1 MYALEVVTLIQVD
14 LRSEFER
21 SEDPDSLLVE
31 DADLQVSKR
40 QGNIAQAGLQYVA
53 LAAAVVKLETIEPLW
68 LMHLVLHQQDTTVLH

>member
-1 MYALEVVTLIQVD
+1 MSLVQVD

-40 QGNIAQAGLQYVA
+40 QGNIAQAGLQNVA
-53 LAAAVVKLETIEPLW
+53 LAAAVVKLEAYEPLW
-68 LMHLVLHQQDTTVLH
+68 LMHLDLQ

>member
-1 MYALEVVTLIQVD
+1 MHRVVSLIQVD

-53 LAAAVVKLETIEPLW
+53 LAAAVVKLGKIEPLC
-68 LMHLVLHQQDTTVLH
+68 LMHLDLHQQDTTVLH